1 MAMPKLAAPN
11 QENLG
16 KAGGQDVQ
24 RGHEPVTGQ
33 PSHHK
38 ELASEAVRES
48 SEKRLNQ
55 KLTDGKPGD
64 DQPKLEV
71 GSSFLGD
78 VDGKKGNDEPPP
90 MTTTVPARATR
101 INSFRTLK
109 IIWNSL
115 EFLT

>member
-1 MAMPKLAAPN
+1 
-11 QENLG
+11 
-16 KAGGQDVQ
+16 
-24 RGHEPVTGQ
+24 
-33 PSHHK
+33 
-38 ELASEAVRES
+38 
-48 SEKRLNQ
+48 LNQ

-109 IIWNSL
+109 IIWKSL
-115 EFLT
+115 EFSNQMGKNIFRSVSAFEVRLTSTFGRWIEFTTSFRKRSTGGWA

>member
-1 MAMPKLAAPN
+1 MPKLAAPN

-71 GSSFLGD
+71 GGSFLGN
-78 VDGKKGNDEPPP
+78 VDGKKGNDEPQPHDHDGSRQSDQDQFFSNTEDH
-90 MTTTVPARATR
+90 MEK
-101 INSFRTLK
+101 S
-109 IIWNSL
+109 
-115 EFLT
+115 